1 MAEDKHPGGR
11 PLKFESAEEL
21 QAKIDSYFESCYE
34 EVWTREVDGEGKE
47 TWTPSLDRHGN
58 VEKHLVKPFTISGL
72 AVHLETDRKTLLN
85 YEDREEFFLTVK
97 RAKARIENF
106 TEETLLT
113 TKNPAGV
120 IFNLKN
126 NYGWQDK
133 QDVGLSGGLNN
144 TNQDLSSLTAEERRA
159 RIDELNRRR
168 GNGASTTA

>member
-1 MAEDKHPGGR
+1 MAEDKGGR

-21 QAKIDSYFESCYE
+21 QMKIEEYFESCHNE
-34 EVWTREVDGEGKE
+34 AGDLTR
-47 TWTPSLDRHGN
+47 PY
-58 VEKHLVKPFTISGL
+58 TITGL
-72 AVHLETDRKTLLN
+72 ALALDTSRKVLLD
-85 YEDREEFFLTVK
+85 YEK
-97 RAKARIENF
+97 RDDEYSYTIKKAKLKIENF
-106 TEETLLT
+106 AEESLFTSKQT
-113 TKNPAGV
+113 AGV

-168 GNGASTTA
+168 GNGASTTT